1 MKKII
6 DFIKAK
12 QKLLLIVIGIYII
25 LRIFSIG
32 ILFFAFTIEA
42 DETYK
47 DKEYWEITNSIVCYY
62 AKWLNIYHVVYT
74 YSPNWFMWKNVC
86 PFFDKE

>member
-47 DKEYWEITNSIVCYY
+47 DKEY
-62 AKWLNIYHVVYT
+62 
-74 YSPNWFMWKNVC
+74 
-86 PFFDKE
+86 